1 MSAGAASR
9 SRSSTTWRSTVPA
22 RTFAYTRSTASF
34 QPTAT
39 IELSSDD
46 VTFVSA
52 GDFPD
57 DANDVEIDLG
67 ALGLDFAVAVRI
79 TQAAG
84 AVPEGEPGGFDL
96 DAVEALN
103 QIDLID
109 LTLSL
114 LPSSASNLVGDG
126 HTATATVTV
135 DGSPVAGALVSFLVT
150 SGPNTGDTDTA
161 TSDASGEAG
170 FSYTGDGGAGSD
182 AITAW
187 LDLDGDGAVDAD
199 EPQATAAKDWLALGD
214 LGIAAAP
221 SSDSNPVGTAHTVT
235 ATLSPAFDGV
245 SVRFRVVAGPNG
257 GDEATI
263 ATSGG
268 GIASFTYTGDG
279 APGVDAITA
288 WIDVD
293 GEGDID
299 AGEPQH
305 TVTKTWTAVTVTTVS
320 LSPTPDTNPIGT
332 SHTVTATLSPATANA
347 IVRFEVVVGPHSGA
361 TDMDTTDGSGQ
372 ATFTYAGTTV
382 GTDVIVAWFDEDNDA
397 VLDADEPQALGLKTW
412 TSQGVTSISLNPAS
426 DTNPIGSTHTLTAT
440 VSPTTSGA
448 LVRFRV
454 SSGPN
459 AGVSGSDT
467 TDGLGKATFSYS
479 SAVVGTDVIEAW
491 VDTINNGVRDA
502 SELQT
507 AAIKT
512 WTSSGTATSLA
523 LTPAADTNFIGSSH
537 TLTATITPQISGVFA
552 GAGVPTRRRRRP
564 QPLRLRL
571 RPARRAWRELRR
583 LPRAGARGLP
593 PARRARAP
601 GPDRQREGLHRRP
614 QLPRRRRCRRRAAV
628 AHAALPPADERQSRA
643 FHPDPAERV
652 GLRPPLPLQRRAAAP
667 APTLALPLQS
677 PPTARRPRR
686 GRPRLAP
693 VNNVS
698 GKYS

>member
-1 MSAGAASR
+1 MPSRVSSLQPSRALLLLGLPLVALGVLVAFAFAVRGAEAAGDAFGDSVSVDGQIDGVASNVLGPPDGAIVQIGTDVGGG
-9 SRSSTTWRSTVPA
+9 SVTVTFVDNVAFDGPGADVRVHTVDGLFPA
-22 RTFAYTRSTASF
+22 
-34 QPTAT
+34 TAT

-67 ALGLDFAVAVRI
+67 ALGLDFAVAVCI

-320 LSPTPDTNPIGT
+320 LSPTPRHEPD
-332 SHTVTATLSPATANA
+332 
-347 IVRFEVVVGPHSGA
+347 RDEPHGN
-361 TDMDTTDGSGQ
+361 G
-372 ATFTYAGTTV
+372 
-382 GTDVIVAWFDEDNDA
+382 DA
-397 VLDADEPQALGLKTW
+397 VPCDGQRHRAIRGGSRSALRRDRHGYDRRKR
-412 TSQGVTSISLNPAS
+412 
-426 DTNPIGSTHTLTAT
+426 
-440 VSPTTSGA
+440 SGYLHVRWNDGRHRRHRR
-448 LVRFRV
+448 LVR
-454 SSGPN
+454 
-459 AGVSGSDT
+459 
-467 TDGLGKATFSYS
+467 
-479 SAVVGTDVIEAW
+479 
-491 VDTINNGVRDA
+491 
-502 SELQT
+502 
-507 AAIKT
+507 
-512 WTSSGTATSLA
+512 
-523 LTPAADTNFIGSSH
+523 
-537 TLTATITPQISGVFA
+537 
-552 GAGVPTRRRRRP
+552 
-564 QPLRLRL
+564 
-571 RPARRAWRELRR
+571 
-583 LPRAGARGLP
+583 
-593 PARRARAP
+593 
-601 GPDRQREGLHRRP
+601 
-614 QLPRRRRCRRRAAV
+614 
-628 AHAALPPADERQSRA
+628 
-643 FHPDPAERV
+643 
-652 GLRPPLPLQRRAAAP
+652 
-667 APTLALPLQS
+667 
-677 PPTARRPRR
+677 
-686 GRPRLAP
+686 
-693 VNNVS
+693 
-698 GKYS
+698 